1 MHLKAQRYPQKTWE
15 EIREGEELPRLSMAI
30 TYKKIIMN
38 AATTW
43 DFFPGHHDPEYA
55 RDQNQKTIYMSTL
68 FFQGLVDRLVTDW
81 AGPRTF
87 ITKRKITMTGSIYAG
102 DDLYAT
108 GRVARRYRDEQ
119 GRSLVDIEIDVGNQE
134 GSKCPSS
141 VTAWLPCA
149 EQGG

>member
-1 MHLKAQRYPQKTWE
+1 MHLEAHRYRQKTWE
-15 EIREGEELPRLSMAI
+15 EVREGEELPRLAMAI

-43 DFFPGHHDPEYA
+43 DYFPGHHDPEYA
-55 RDQNQKTIYMSTL
+55 RAQNQQTIYMSTL

-87 ITKRKITMTGSIYAG
+87 ITRRKITMTGSIYAG

-108 GRVARRYRDEQ
+108 GRVVRRYRDEQ
-119 GRSLVDIEIDVGNQE
+119 GRQLVDIEIDVGNQE
-134 GSKCPSS
+134 GTKCPSS
-141 VTAWLPCA
+141 VTAWLPGA
-149 EQGG
+149 EQP

>member
-1 MHLKAQRYPQKTWE
+1 MHIAAHRYPQKTWE
-15 EIREGEELPRLSMAI
+15 EVHEGEELPRLTMAI
-30 TYKKIIMN
+30 TFKKIIMN

-43 DFFPGHHDPEYA
+43 DYFPGHHDPEYA
-55 RDQNQKTIYMSTL
+55 KAQNQKTIYMSTL

-87 ITKRKITMTGSIYAG
+87 ITRRKITMTDSIYAG

-108 GRVARRYRDEQ
+108 GRVVRCYRDQQ
-119 GRSLVDIEIDVGNQE
+119 GRALVDIEIDVGSQE

-141 VTAWLPCA
+141 VTALLPCKGQ
-149 EQGG
+149 E